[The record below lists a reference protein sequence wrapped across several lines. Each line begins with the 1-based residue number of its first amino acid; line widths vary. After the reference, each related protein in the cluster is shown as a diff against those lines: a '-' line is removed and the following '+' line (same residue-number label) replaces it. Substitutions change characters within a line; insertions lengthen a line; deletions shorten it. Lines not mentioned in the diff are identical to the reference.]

1 MASPSGRLRNRLAIA
16 VAAVLFSVAATQ
28 ALAQQAWQTNWAT
41 VLDAARK
48 EGVVVVSGP
57 PGVNQREAIVG
68 GWNKAFP
75 DIKIEY
81 TAARG
86 TEIVDKVVRE
96 RSANL
101 YNWDIILAS
110 TNPTVFS
117 LVPINALAPL
127 RDALILPGIAD
138 DKTWIDG
145 FDAGFMDK
153 DKKYLYSPMGYVGE
167 ALGFVNRDCVPQAT
181 LSKVADLMRPE
192 LKGKIGWLD
201 PSRPGSSSRWTWIIS
216 LVQGEDWLK
225 NLFDNQ
231 NVTFSRDIRQLTDW
245 LVNCNKPVSIGITND
260 TLQQMQKE
268 GLGQKVEELVGPAY
282 SGNINPG
289 GAGGNESIGWYN
301 QAPHPNAA
309 KIFVNW
315 YLSHDFQQSYANIY
329 QDNSRRVDTTPGN
342 PDPARVM
349 IPGVKYFNWSD
360 QAATLKIEALQADI
374 AKWGVL
380 K

>member
-1 MASPSGRLRNRLAIA
+1 MGWPSAAPVGWIGAALATA
-16 VAAVLFSVAATQ
+16 LFVVAAPPAR
-28 ALAQQAWQTNWAT
+28 AQQDWQAGWAS
-41 VLDAARK
+41 VLGAARQ
-48 EGVVVVSGP
+48 EGVVAVSGP
-57 PGVNQREAIVG
+57 PGVSQREAIVS
-68 GWNKAFP
+68 GWTKAFP
-75 DIKIEY
+75 DIRIEY

-117 LVPINALAPL
+117 LVPIHALALL

-138 DKTWIDG
+138 DKSWIDG
-145 FDAGFMDK
+145 FAAGFMDE
-153 DKKYLYSPMGYVGE
+153 DKKYLYSPMGDVGE

-181 LSKVADLMRPE
+181 LSKVADLKKPE
-192 LKGKIGWLD
+192 LKGKIAWLD

-216 LVQGEDWLK
+216 LVQGEEWLQD
-225 NLFDNQ
+225 LFASQ
-231 NVTFSRDIRQLTDW
+231 SITFSRDIRQITDW
-245 LVNCNKPVSIGITND
+245 IVTCTRPVGIGIPND
-260 TLQQMQKE
+260 TLQQMQKA
-268 GLGQKVEELVGPAY
+268 GLGLKVEELVGPAY

-289 GAGGNESIGWYN
+289 GAGGNESIAWYN

-315 YLSHDFQQSYANIY
+315 YLSHDFQQLYADTY
-329 QDNSRRVDTTPGN
+329 KDNSRRVDTKPGN
-342 PDPARVM
+342 PDPERVM
-349 IPGVKYFNWSD
+349 VPGVKYFNWSD
-360 QAATLKIEALQADI
+360 QAATLKIGALQAAI
-374 AKWGVL
+374 AKWGAL

>member
-1 MASPSGRLRNRLAIA
+1 MATA
-16 VAAVLFSVAATQ
+16 Q
-28 ALAQQAWQTNWAT
+28 ALAEETWQATWQT

-57 PGVNQREAIVG
+57 PGVNQRQAIVA
-68 GWNKAFP
+68 GWTKAFP

-86 TEIVDKVVRE
+86 TEIVAKVVRE

-101 YNWDIILAS
+101 FNWDIILAS

-117 LVPINALAPL
+117 FVPIHALAPL
-127 RDALILPGIAD
+127 RDALIDPRIAD
-138 DKTWIDG
+138 DKTWING
-145 FDAGFMDK
+145 FAAGFMDG
-153 DKKYLYSPMGYVGE
+153 DKKYFYSPMGDVGE
-167 ALGFVNRDCVPQAT
+167 ALGFVNRDCIAPAV
-181 LSKVADLMRPE
+181 LGKLADLKNPA
-192 LKGKIGWLD
+192 LKGKIAWLD
-201 PSRPGSSSRWTWIIS
+201 PTRPGSSSRWTWIIS

-225 NLFDNQ
+225 DLFEHQDIT
-231 NVTFSRDIRQLTDW
+231 VSRDIRQITDW
-245 LVNCNKPVSIGITND
+245 LVTCTKPVAVGIPNE
-260 TLQQMQKE
+260 TLQQMQNE

-282 SGNINPG
+282 SGDINPG

-301 QAPHPNAA
+301 RAPHPNAA

-315 YLSHDFQQSYANIY
+315 YLSHDFQQSYADIY
-329 QDNSRRVDTTPGN
+329 QDNSRRVDTKPGN
-342 PDPARVM
+342 PNPSRAMV
-349 IPGVKYFNWSD
+349 PGVKYFNWSD

-374 AKWGVL
+374 AKWGLL